1 MLILMSIRKMKRIMQ
16 RAEINDFSLPGIQG
30 RELPNFTIGVLGT
43 GRIGQAVIR
52 DLHGFGCKIY
62 AYDKYENEAVKQFAE
77 YADLS
82 VIYEKCDLITLHM
95 PLSEDNFH
103 IIDASAMK
111 KYERRCR
118 YYQYSEGK
126 SDRHKGIDRS
136 FGIRESRAAGLD
148 VIEDELGMYYY
159 NRKSDILSKRDLY
172 VLRGFP
178 NVIVTP
184 HMAFYTDQAVSD
196 MVKHSIES
204 CILREAE
211 RKTRGRLFKKR
222 GFR

>member
-1 MLILMSIRKMKRIMQ
+1 MI
-16 RAEINDFSLPGIQG
+16 
-30 RELPNFTIGVLGT
+30 
-43 GRIGQAVIR
+43 
-52 DLHGFGCKIY
+52 
-62 AYDKYENEAVKQFAE
+62 EALE
-77 YADLS
+77 S
-82 VIYEKCDLITLHM
+82 
-95 PLSEDNFH
+95 
-103 IIDASAMK
+103 
-111 KYERRCR
+111 
-118 YYQYSEGK
+118 GK
-126 SDRHKGIDRS
+126 VG
-136 FGIRESRAAGLD
+136 AAGLD

-196 MVKHSIES
+196 MVKHSIEAVFS
-204 CILREAE
+204 VKPE